1 MTPRAA
7 LLSALRRA
15 VRAHASLAPAMYA
28 LGCLSVLA
36 FPLLSRQTFIDEN
49 AFLLGQASIG
59 FGSADARASLAYADR
74 GVEVAMD
81 AARNAA
87 GGASLA
93 ARRDA
98 ASDALLAW
106 ARVELEALG
115 MDVSVHDFEAPR
127 RAARGDAAGGAREGR
142 NLHAVA
148 RAAGAPGREGI
159 VFATPIGARVRDRGD
174 DAIDSGLADDAIDS
188 GSLASL
194 SSALAPDADALGFL
208 LAFFSRLARSSPWLA
223 KDVVFLALDA
233 RVDASGGVSAAD
245 AWLREYHRP
254 RPALASS
261 ADRTGGGGRASA
273 AFARAGALQQA
284 YVLEL
289 PAAFGRGVPS
299 ARDPSAAG
307 PDLAPQFH
315 ATILPEGRDGALP
328 NFDLV
333 NLAANAARSSGF
345 ARAGLEPPNVPPGP
359 ASRAFDLFLRSTWS
373 KVLGVDGGR
382 WTRNAARYVAE
393 LERVGRFA
401 GRRAVG
407 AGTGA
412 HASFAT
418 FAVDAVTLRARRF
431 GPTPPGAES
440 SHANARSVVAEK
452 DVVALGRTLESLARA
467 SNNLVEQLHHS
478 TFYYVS
484 ASDDAFLSIAE
495 YVAPQALCLAAML
508 LAALGRASETSDGS
522 VESESGRVASD
533 ATSSAWGRAAGLSL
547 ASHAAGAFAAAVSIR
562 AEATF
567 GASDPRVAVAA
578 TVAMTIG
585 AFACERLAAITGDT
599 RGGLSHRKASQRSR
613 ASALEAVT
621 LGAPATALAALTFF
635 NFPLAFAAAASGA
648 APACLLACL
657 WTRPEPEPGKR
668 GGSARGSASS
678 SVRRHARFACSAVAA
693 PFAAA
698 GAAAA
703 AAAAGGVGGGGREA
717 FWTWAGALAASRV
730 DARAGRFPLPLWY
743 GVAWPAFVMCAL
755 VVAERER
762 GGRGGRAEG
771 KKER

>member
-159 VFATPIGARVRDRGD
+159 VFAAPIGARVRDRGD

-194 SSALAPDADALGFL
+194 SSALAPDADALGVL

-359 ASRAFDLFLRSTWS
+359 ASRAFDRLRVTWS
-373 KVLGVDGGR
+373 KALGVDGGR

-440 SHANARSVVAEK
+440 SHANARSAVAEK

-547 ASHAAGAFAAAVSIR
+547 ASHAAGAFAAVVSIR

-599 RGGLSHRKASQRSR
+599 QGARSHRKASQRSR

-657 WTRPEPEPGKR
+657 WTRPELELGKR

-698 GAAAA
+698 AARRRRRRRA
-703 AAAAGGVGGGGREA
+703 VWGGGWEA